1 MHKCYSLF
9 YCTFFHIF
17 ILSWA
22 IVTEQMCLNWI
33 LLYWIQFSVSVSLS
47 CSCLVGS
54 VPHSSLANL
63 SIQLFH
69 ALYKY
74 YPIKLLAEYREFIK
88 MVGSIIQG
96 EFWNIMEAIY
106 RKCQKISFFKNKKCQ
121 IHDFFNTF
129 WQLW

>member
-1 MHKCYSLF
+1 MLVFLDPVFLELTLVELPSLDLWLPMVNF
-9 YCTFFHIF
+9 KV
-17 ILSWA
+17 SW
-22 IVTEQMCLNWI
+22 TLH
-33 LLYWIQFSVSVSLS
+33 LL
-47 CSCLVGS
+47 CCLVS
-54 VPHSSLANL
+54 THSSLANL
-63 SIQLFH
+63 SIQLFQ

-106 RKCQKISFFKNKKCQ
+106 MKCQKISFFKNKKCQ

>member
-1 MHKCYSLF
+1 MEVF
-9 YCTFFHIF
+9 YDLGIGK
-17 ILSWA
+17 IL
-22 IVTEQMCLNWI
+22 IRI
-33 LLYWIQFSVSVSLS
+33 LI
-47 CSCLVGS
+47 
-54 VPHSSLANL
+54 HSSLANL

-106 RKCQKISFFKNKKCQ
+106 MKCQKISFFKNKKCQ

>member
-1 MHKCYSLF
+1 M
-9 YCTFFHIF
+9 
-17 ILSWA
+17 
-22 IVTEQMCLNWI
+22 
-33 LLYWIQFSVSVSLS
+33 
-47 CSCLVGS
+47 
-54 VPHSSLANL
+54 HSSLANL

-96 EFWNIMEAIY
+96 EFWNSMEAIY
-106 RKCQKISFFKNKKCQ
+106 MKCQKISFFKNKKCQ